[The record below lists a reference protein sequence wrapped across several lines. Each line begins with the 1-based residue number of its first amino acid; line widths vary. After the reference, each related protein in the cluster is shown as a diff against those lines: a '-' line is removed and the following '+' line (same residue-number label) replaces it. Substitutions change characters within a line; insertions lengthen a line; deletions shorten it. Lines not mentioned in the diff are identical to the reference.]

1 MKLYNSLSRQIE
13 TFEPFE
19 KERVGVYTC
28 GPTVYDYVTI
38 GNWRTYTL
46 GDVLVRTLEFLGYQ
60 VDYIMN
66 ITDVGHLTGD
76 NLGDADTGEDRM
88 EKASKREG
96 KTAWEIAE
104 FYTQD
109 FYNGYQ
115 RLNLS
120 QPKVWCKATEHIE
133 DQIRLVQDL
142 EKKNLVYRIRDG
154 MYFDVG
160 EYEHQ
165 GNQYGALSTLDKI
178 QAGARVEFNE
188 QKRDERDFALW
199 KFSPVLKSEK
209 EKRQME
215 WESPWGVGF
224 PGWHL
229 ECSAMSMKYLGEQF
243 DLHVGGE
250 DLRSTHHPNEIA
262 QSEGATGRHPFVKY
276 WLHGAFLTVDGGRM
290 GKSKGNAYTLN
301 DLENKGFSAMDL
313 RYFYFTGHY
322 RKPLNF
328 TFEALSSA
336 QQARNKLTRAVM
348 DLEPGEWGEYSDEG
362 KRMILDFE
370 KALTL
375 DFNMP
380 EVLAVVW
387 EVVRSKKIESAEKVK
402 MLQTMER
409 VLGLGLFDIVG
420 DVLVPDEVET
430 MARLRLTARNEG
442 KYERADALR
451 LDIEMRGFEVEDTSS
466 GYRLRKKGSV
476 S

>member
-13 TFEPFE
+13 TFVPIE

-60 VDYIMN
+60 VDYVMN

-109 FYNGYQ
+109 FFNGYQ
-115 RLNLS
+115 QLNLS
-120 QPKVWCKATEHIE
+120 QPKVWCRATEHIE
-133 DQIRLVQDL
+133 DQIRLVKDL
-142 EKKNLVYRIRDG
+142 EKNNLAYRIRDG

-160 EYEHQ
+160 EYERQ
-165 GNQYGALSTLDKI
+165 GYQYGVLSTLDKI

-199 KFSPVLKSEK
+199 KFSPVMKSEHT
-209 EKRQME
+209 KRQME

-229 ECSAMSMKYLGEQF
+229 ECSAMSMKYLGERF

-262 QSEGATGRHPFVKY
+262 QSEGATGEMPFVKY
-276 WLHGAFLTVDGGRM
+276 WIHGAFLTVDGRRM
-290 GKSKGNAYTLN
+290 GKSKGNAYTLK
-301 DLENKGFSAMDL
+301 DLESKGFSAMDL

-328 TFEALSSA
+328 SFEALNTA
-336 QQARNKLTRAVM
+336 QQARNKLVRAVM
-348 DLEPGEWGEYSDEG
+348 NLKQGMCGGYSNEG
-362 KRMILDFE
+362 KRMMLDFE

-375 DFNMP
+375 DLNMP
-380 EVLAVVW
+380 DVLAVVW
-387 EVVRSKKIESAEKVK
+387 GVVRSSLIESAEKVK

-409 VLGLGLFDIVG
+409 VLGLGLFDTVN
-420 DVLVPDEVET
+420 DVQIPDEVEA
-430 MARLRLTARNEG
+430 MAQLRMNARNEG
-442 KYERADALR
+442 KYEEADKLR
-451 LDIEMRGFEVEDTSS
+451 VEIEMRGFEVEDESS
-466 GYRLRKKGSV
+466 GYRLRRKGNGS
-476 S
+476 